1 MRASLVS
8 NSLAVLLAA
17 SGASAATYVD
27 EPALGHW
34 VAVTGVHAGNTV
46 QTTELHGLGGAGV
59 RVGTG
64 YQWDSGLAVYA
75 ESGFAAR
82 AGEGPTSA
90 FLAQK
95 ASLQEWSFGLS
106 LRWVVLSSD
115 VSPFVEASAQGV
127 WVRVRSPIPADLGG
141 TLFTGKVGVR
151 VRLDGWEPYL
161 ALQGERLIS
170 GSAEETLCSTRLGL
184 AIGVGFDL

>member
-1 MRASLVS
+1 MRAPLVS
-8 NSLAVLLAA
+8 CLLLCAA
-17 SGASAATYVD
+17 EVSAATYVD

-34 VAVTGVHAGNTV
+34 AAVAGVHAGSTV
-46 QTTELHGLGGAGV
+46 QTEELRAFGGAGV

-64 YQWDSGLAVYA
+64 YQWDSGLGVYA

-90 FLAQK
+90 FTAQR
-95 ASLQEWSFGLS
+95 ASIQEWSFGLS
-106 LRWVVLSSD
+106 LRWVVLSTD
-115 VSPFVEASAQGV
+115 VAPFVEASVHGV
-127 WVRVRSPIPADLGG
+127 WVRVRSPVPTDLGG
-141 TLFTGKVGVR
+141 TLLTGKLGVR

-184 AIGVGFDL
+184 AIGVTFDL